1 MDKSLLA
8 RSGTPIN
15 RWHIHSEATVMAK
28 NALPDYP
35 TLFAATFSALKR
47 LGGSA
52 SNDEL
57 YEQVVSDL
65 HISPDALDVPHPKS
79 NVSELE
85 YRLAWARTYLRIA
98 GYIAN
103 SGRGVWSFTPEASKT
118 EEVDGKEILK
128 KVRALTRSKP
138 AKGKESAEVVETTA
152 TFSTA
157 TEENGAAETWRETL
171 METLLALSPAAFE
184 RLAQRVLRESGFTQV
199 EVTGRSGDGG
209 IDGHGIVRVAGLLSF
224 PVLFQCKRWKGTIP
238 PSTVRDFRGAMV
250 GRADKGLLITTGTFS
265 LEARREA
272 TRDGAPPID
281 IVDGEG
287 LMDKLRELG
296 LGIVS
301 RSVPVFE
308 VDKKWFDGV

>member
-1 MDKSLLA
+1 MTK
-8 RSGTPIN
+8 T
-15 RWHIHSEATVMAK
+15 
-28 NALPDYP
+28 ALPDYP
-35 TLFAATFSALKR
+35 TLFSATFAALKR

-65 HISPDALDVPHPKS
+65 HLPPSALEVPHPNS

-103 SGRGVWSFTPEASKT
+103 SGRGVWSFTPDANKT
-118 EEVDGKEILK
+118 QSVDGKEILK
-128 KVRALTRSKP
+128 TVRARSRSKP
-138 AKGKESAEVVETTA
+138 AKGSAPTEVVETA
-152 TFSTA
+152 TYPAA
-157 TEENGAAETWRETL
+157 TEEESVDSETWREIL

-184 RLAQRVLRESGFTQV
+184 RLAQRLLRESGFTQV

-224 PVLFQCKRWKGTIP
+224 PVLFQCKRWKGNVP

-250 GRADKGLLITTGTFS
+250 GRADKGLIITTGTFS

-281 IVDGEG
+281 IVDGES
-287 LMDKLRELG
+287 LMEKLRELG

-301 RSVPVFE
+301 RTITVPS
-308 VDKKWFDGV
+308 VDKKWFEGV